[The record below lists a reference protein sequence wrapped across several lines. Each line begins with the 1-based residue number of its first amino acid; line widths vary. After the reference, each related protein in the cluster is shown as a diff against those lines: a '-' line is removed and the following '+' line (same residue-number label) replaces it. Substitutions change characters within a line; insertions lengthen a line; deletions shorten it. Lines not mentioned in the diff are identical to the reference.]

1 MTVME
6 KRSLIDRLHEHIA
19 VLEDFGPDGTLADDL
34 RMTVAYLERICPPR
48 DSVMTIRE
56 VEENER

>member
-6 KRSLIDRLHEHIA
+6 MRSLIDRLHGHLGWI
-19 VLEDFGPDGTLADDL
+19 EDFGPDGTLADDL

>member
-1 MTVME
+1 MIAKDM
-6 KRSLIDRLHEHIA
+6 RALIDRLHEHIA

-48 DSVMTIRE
+48 ESVMHIE
-56 VEENER
+56 DADHER

>member
-1 MTVME
+1 MTAKDM
-6 KRSLIDRLHEHIA
+6 RALIDRLHEHIA

-56 VEENER
+56 VEDER

>member
-1 MTVME
+1 MTAKDM
-6 KRSLIDRLHEHIA
+6 RALIDRLHEHIA

-48 DSVMTIRE
+48 DSIMTIRE
-56 VEENER
+56 VEDER

>member
-1 MTVME
+1 MTAKDM
-6 KRSLIDRLHEHIA
+6 RALIDRLHEHIA

-48 DSVMTIRE
+48 DSIMMIRE
-56 VEENER
+56 VEDER